1 MKTTKK
7 GLLLLLGALAMT
19 GVSCENFLKEEPYDF
34 VSTDNFYRSE
44 ADAVTALNGVF
55 NLMQN
60 GLYYAR
66 TFWILSELTGDL
78 MKVGNPQA
86 GRPDLDE
93 LTYTSTNPEVANWWT
108 YSYLM
113 VNRANDVIANTPSI
127 SMDAARRANIEG
139 NARFLRALA
148 YFDLVRSYGDVPLLT
163 KPTGADGNLRPARTP
178 IKDVYKQIVDDLTFA
193 EANCLPENKI
203 TAAEKGRVSSGAA
216 ASLLAKVYLTRAA
229 SSAAEATDTQSALD
243 ATNRVINSKIYSL
256 VPYANVF
263 DVATEN
269 GPEHIFSV
277 QFDLPPNAGNITARM
292 HLPASL
298 DGNQAFYVEEWF
310 YNSFAPA
317 DTIRKNWTMTKKA
330 GSQTLA
336 NAYYV
341 KFRDPLRQGNNAR
354 NNTLILRYADVLLM
368 QSEAMNQL
376 NPANAGKFDGINAV
390 RTRAGISKLS
400 LTTTPSKED
409 FITALVDER
418 GWEFSAEGIR
428 RFDLLRL
435 GRYKEVQ
442 KRVYNR
448 TVDDKYL
455 LYPIPQTEITLNP
468 NLTQNPGF

>member
-1 MKTTKK
+1 MKK
-7 GLLLLLGALAMT
+7 GILILLGVLSLT
-19 GVSCENFLKEEPYDF
+19 IVSCENFLKEEPYDF
-34 VSTDNFYRSE
+34 ISTNNFYSSE
-44 ADAVTALNGVF
+44 ADATTALNGVF
-55 NLMQN
+55 SLMQN

-86 GRPDLDE
+86 GRPELDE
-93 LTYTSTNPEVANWWT
+93 VSYTSTNAEISNWWT

-113 VNRANDVIANTPSI
+113 INRANDVIANVPKI
-127 SMDAARRANIEG
+127 QMDAARRANIEG

-163 KPTGADGNLRPARTP
+163 KPTGADGSLKPARSP
-178 IKDVYKQIVDDLTFA
+178 IKDVYKQIIEDLTFA
-193 EANCLPENKI
+193 EANCVPENKI
-203 TAAEKGRVSSGAA
+203 TAGEKGRVSSGAA

-229 SSAAEATDTQSALD
+229 SSAVETTDYKSALD
-243 ATNRVINSKIYSL
+243 ATNRVINSKVYSL

-263 DVATEN
+263 DIATEN

-277 QFDLPPNAGNITARM
+277 QFDLPPNAGNITPRM

-330 GSQTLA
+330 GTQTLA
-336 NAYYV
+336 NAYYI
-341 KFRDPLRQGNNAR
+341 KFRDPLRQGNSAR

-368 QSEAMNQL
+368 QSEALNQL
-376 NPANAGKFDGINAV
+376 NAGDPSKFDGINAV

-400 LTTTPSKED
+400 LTTTPTKED
-409 FITALVDER
+409 FITALVNER
-418 GWEFSAEGIR
+418 GWEFSAEGLR

-448 TVDDKYL
+448 TIDDKFL
-455 LYPIPQTEITLNP
+455 LYPIPQTEITLNT
-468 NLTQNPGF
+468 NLVQNPNF